1 MQKQNS
7 YYFDL
12 IDGKILQQ
20 LKVTHVSKD
29 GFQNYMRSLGKLG
42 GQNKVQRL
50 SNDRKVADAI
60 QPFLL

>member
-20 LKVTHVSKD
+20 LKITKVSKD
-29 GFQNYMRSLGKLG
+29 GFQNYMKTLGKLG

-50 SNDRKVADAI
+50 SNDRKVAEAI
-60 QPFLL
+60 QPFTL